1 MINSLFLNLPIS
13 NLDKSVE
20 FFGGLGFKFNPQFT
34 DEQSTCMIVS
44 DNIFV
49 MLLEHDKFK
58 SLIKKEIAPRT
69 HTEAIM
75 SLSCDSAEEVRRIS
89 ETAFELGGKQVNDYE
104 DMGFMQSWGFED
116 LDGHLWDLF
125 YMNPEHVQPTEG

>member
-1 MINSLFLNLPIS
+1 MINSLFVNLPIT
-13 NLDKSVE
+13 NLKRSVE
-20 FFGGLGFKFNPQFT
+20 FFGALGFKFNAQFT
-34 DEQSTCMIVS
+34 DETSTCMIVS

-58 SLIKKEIAPRT
+58 SFIKKEIAAPNA
-69 HTEAIM
+69 TEAIM
-75 SLSCDSAEEVRRIS
+75 SLSCDSPELVKELAEK
-89 ETAFELGGKQVNDYE
+89 AFSLGAKQVNDYE

-125 YMNPEHVQPTEG
+125 YMNPEHVQ